1 LSAVSRDF
9 LPDLRYR
16 GFAFHYPG
24 GQLTEQQ
31 RIEAACAAL
40 DASPDK
46 AIAISHAKNRLPSL
60 RKGHRSLIDQLDREL
75 AGGKLAIT
83 GNWFLGV
90 SIEDCVTRSRSEHE
104 RMFGRL

>member
-1 LSAVSRDF
+1 
-9 LPDLRYR
+9 
-16 GFAFHYPG
+16 
-24 GQLTEQQ
+24 
-31 RIEAACAAL
+31 
-40 DASPDK
+40 
-46 AIAISHAKNRLPSL
+46 
-60 RKGHRSLIDQLDREL
+60 LIGQLDRVL